1 MIHECHQGRSYP
13 GTWSGSGS
21 EATGNINCTVRDKL
35 RVYFS
40 SFTTL
45 IIIFNMILLFSVG
58 KNKYLHFS
66 FHYVIVAV
74 AIR

>member
-13 GTWSGSGS
+13 GTSSGSGS
-21 EATGNINCTVRDKL
+21 EATGNMNYTIRDQL